1 MGIDNK
7 TGQKGGRAKGKKGEE
22 KRPVVFYITGGGHD
36 LARRISGLYPDAE
49 LLKFNTSVFAG
60 KWPDA
65 ENIICI
71 MATGIVVRAMA
82 SLLENKK
89 TDPAVVVLDEKGKYA
104 VSIVGG
110 HLGGANALAQEIAD
124 YLGAYAVITTASDVQ
139 GKIALDLWAQEK
151 NLYIEDFEKLKKLST
166 RIVNGKKIRVCSDCP
181 CGEDRMPDEFI
192 MVKSKDESD
201 IIISHR
207 LLESTALF
215 LRPGNLFVGIGC
227 NRGTSS
233 EEIEGM
239 TRSVFEK
246 ERLSFYS
253 IRSIATIDL
262 KKDEQG
268 LIDFAGANNI
278 NIDFFSKDYLNNAAL
293 KHKIEESEAVKA
305 ATGAVAV
312 AEPAAALSAKK
323 ISERYT
329 IIKPKE
335 KRGNVTLAIA
345 KAEYLL

>member
-1 MGIDNK
+1 MDTEIK
-7 TGQKGGRAKGKKGEE
+7 TEQRTKSKEQG
-22 KRPVVFYITGGGHD
+22 PVIFYITKGGHE
-36 LARRISGLYPDAE
+36 LAKRISGLYPDAE

-82 SLLENKK
+82 SLLEDKK

-104 VSIVGG
+104 VSVVGG

-139 GKIALDLWAQEK
+139 GKIALDLWAREK
-151 NLYIEDFEKLKKLST
+151 NLYIEDFEKLKKLSS
-166 RIVNGKKIRVCSDCP
+166 RIVNDNKIKVCSDYP
-181 CGEDRMPDEFI
+181 CDEERMPDEFI

-233 EEIEGM
+233 EEIEEM

-246 ERLSFYS
+246 ERLSFHS

-278 NIDFFSKDYLNNAAL
+278 NIEFFSKDHLNDAAL
-293 KHKIEESEAVKA
+293 KHKIEKSEAVKA

-312 AEPAAALSAKK
+312 AEPAAASSAKK
-323 ISERYT
+323 ISDRYT

-345 KAEYLL
+345 KAEFLL